1 MRGQISLGKVFGI
14 PLRLHYTW
22 FIIFALVT
30 YSLVRYAVAQTYPI
44 EQGIIL
50 GIFTSALFFASIIT
64 HELAHSIVA
73 IRNNIPVREIT
84 LFVFGGVSQITR
96 EAGSS
101 RAESAVAIV
110 GPLTSLGLA
119 GAFYGVHLILAAGQQ
134 TLAAYLM
141 QWLALINVL
150 LAVFNL
156 IPAFPLDGG
165 RILRAVLWHRMHD
178 YSRATRIAART
189 GQVIALLF
197 IAGGIALMVFARA
210 YWFSGLWFIL
220 IGWFLHDAARAS
232 HRQALFRDSIKG
244 MTVQQVTDY
253 GCPSVEPDTS
263 IADLI
268 QKHIMPTGRRC
279 MLVTRGGIPEGMV
292 TLEQLKKTSRE
303 LWPHTTVSDIMM
315 PIGKLKTAH
324 VDQDVLGVLQDMIE
338 ASVDHL
344 PVSDGG
350 RVVGVIH
357 RDELV
362 RYVRTRAEFLPG
374 SSHS

>member
-22 FIIFALVT
+22 FIVFALVT
-30 YSLVRYAVAQTYPI
+30 YSLVRYAVAQTYPV

-96 EAGSS
+96 EASSS
-101 RAESAVAIV
+101 RAESTVAAV

-119 GAFYGVHLILAAGQQ
+119 GAFYGVYLILATVQQ

-141 QWLALINVL
+141 QWLALINML

-165 RILRAVLWHRMHD
+165 RILRAVLWHRMGD

-189 GQVIALLF
+189 GQVISFVF
-197 IAGGIALMVFARA
+197 IAGGIALMMFVRA
-210 YWFSGLWFIL
+210 YWFSGLWLIL
-220 IGWFLHDAARAS
+220 IGWFLHGAARAS
-232 HRQALFRDSIKG
+232 HRQALLRDSIG
-244 MTVQQVTDY
+244 GITVRQVTDY

-268 QKHIMPTGRRC
+268 QMHIMPTGRRC
-279 MLVTRGGIPEGMV
+279 MLITRGGIPEGMV

-303 LWPHTTVSDIMM
+303 LWPHTTVSNIMI
-315 PIGKLKTAH
+315 PIGNLKTAH
-324 VDQDVLGVLQDMIE
+324 ADQDVLGVLQDMIE
-338 ASVDHL
+338 ASIDHL
-344 PVSDGG
+344 AVSDGG
-350 RVVGVIH
+350 EVVGVIH
-357 RDELV
+357 RDELI
-362 RYVRTRAEFLPG
+362 RYVRTRAEFVPG